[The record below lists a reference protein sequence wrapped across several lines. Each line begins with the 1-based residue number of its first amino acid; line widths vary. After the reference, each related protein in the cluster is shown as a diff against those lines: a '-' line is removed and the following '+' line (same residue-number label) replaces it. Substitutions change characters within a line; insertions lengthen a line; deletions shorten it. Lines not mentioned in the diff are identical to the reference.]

1 MKTIILEPMQAIMI
15 GSGQLHTFQR
25 IDKSVKM
32 HWSIAWD
39 FVNCSPVPEQFQ
51 TLLLSKSILYA
62 MDQHDQSLQQSLNE
76 KCTEDITL
84 IRQIIVEAATVHKN
98 IPDHYVLPFLQI
110 VREEL
115 VFVKQLLS
123 IGMTIPNLSILH
135 GTQKNS
141 EAFGIHRCM
150 FCFRSLCNTLVVE
163 NEDQTKF
170 LCHTCCVDWDG
181 NANINKTYLVN
192 NCKVEMHFMS
202 LIFMEDKVNK
212 LQVRFNTEP
221 ERLNNAE
228 QSSID
233 IIREDAEQSSI
244 DIIRED
250 VKSTLK
256 LFNDDPI
263 RSEIVRMT
271 KFKKC

>member
-62 MDQHDQSLQQSLNE
+62 MDQHDQSLQQSLNK

-123 IGMTIPNLSILH
+123 IGMPIPTLSILH

-170 LCHTCCVDWDG
+170 LCHTCCVIK
-181 NANINKTYLVN
+181 AKNKKVNGKKYLVN
-192 NCKVEMHFMS
+192 DCKVEMHFMS

-212 LQVRFNTEP
+212 LQVRFNTET
-221 ERLNNAE
+221 ERLNNAVRVNAE

-233 IIREDAEQSSI
+233 IIREDVE
-244 DIIRED
+244 
-250 VKSTLK
+250 STLK

>member
-1 MKTIILEPMQAIMI
+1 MI

-62 MDQHDQSLQQSLNE
+62 MDQHDQSLQQSLNK

-123 IGMTIPNLSILH
+123 IGMPIPTLSILH

-163 NEDQTKF
+163 NEDQTNF

-181 NANINKTYLVN
+181 NTDINKTYLVN
-192 NCKVEMHFMS
+192 DCKVEMHFMS

-212 LQVRFNTEP
+212 LQVRFNTET
-221 ERLNNAE
+221 ERLNNAVRVNAE

-233 IIREDAEQSSI
+233 IIREDVE
-244 DIIRED
+244 
-250 VKSTLK
+250 STLK

>member
-1 MKTIILEPMQAIMI
+1 
-15 GSGQLHTFQR
+15 
-25 IDKSVKM
+25 
-32 HWSIAWD
+32 
-39 FVNCSPVPEQFQ
+39 
-51 TLLLSKSILYA
+51 
-62 MDQHDQSLQQSLNE
+62 
-76 KCTEDITL
+76 
-84 IRQIIVEAATVHKN
+84 
-98 IPDHYVLPFLQI
+98 
-110 VREEL
+110 
-115 VFVKQLLS
+115 
-123 IGMTIPNLSILH
+123 
-135 GTQKNS
+135 
-141 EAFGIHRCM
+141 
-150 FCFRSLCNTLVVE
+150 
-163 NEDQTKF
+163 
-170 LCHTCCVDWDG
+170 
-181 NANINKTYLVN
+181 
-192 NCKVEMHFMS
+192 MS